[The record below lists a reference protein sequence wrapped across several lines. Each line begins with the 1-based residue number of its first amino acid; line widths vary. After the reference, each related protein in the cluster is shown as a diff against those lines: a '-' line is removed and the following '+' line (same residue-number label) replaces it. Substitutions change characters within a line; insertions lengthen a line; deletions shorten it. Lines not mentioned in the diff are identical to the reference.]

1 MEPNCSN
8 SLLHIPCVQ
17 PFQHERTHLLG
28 QVIQPILL
36 GYLEQG
42 GWPLQAG
49 WQAARVHILKHGLD
63 DLRHVVV
70 HLQRRLVGLPH
81 AALPHPLED
90 GAGRRQDGAV
100 HGHPPTAADDLG
112 VGELSLPPDAGVQ
125 VPRRGLPLPVDS
137 DVHGTANT
145 AAKENEWPVITHR
158 HRDVVGER
166 RVKGEGHVAVDVL
179 HRQARLHHPQL
190 HAQVVAIGVDVATG
204 ANLDRAIAGQLTR
217 YLAEAG
223 SLGSGFRQ
231 HGKRE
236 PNGEARPARIA
247 SVLHGDLEAGRLVN
261 V

>member
-1 MEPNCSN
+1 MASTTSGTLSSISSVA
-8 SLLHIPCVQ
+8 SLAS
-17 PFQHERTHLLG
+17 RMLLS
-28 QVIQPILL
+28 
-36 GYLEQG
+36 
-42 GWPLQAG
+42 
-49 WQAARVHILKHGLD
+49 HILSKTGL
-63 DLRHVVV
+63 
-70 HLQRRLVGLPH
+70 
-81 AALPHPLED
+81 AAD
-90 GAGRRQDGAV
+90 RTARC
-100 HGHPPTAADDLG
+100 TAADDLG